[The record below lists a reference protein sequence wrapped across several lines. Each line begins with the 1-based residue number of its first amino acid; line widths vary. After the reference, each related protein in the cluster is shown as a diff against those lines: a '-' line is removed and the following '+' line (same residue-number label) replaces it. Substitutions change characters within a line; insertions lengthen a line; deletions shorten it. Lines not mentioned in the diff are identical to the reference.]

1 MQMEA
6 RMTVLPANGYHRERW
21 RNGAGWTR
29 EIARGGSSGEGWDWR
44 LSIAE
49 IDAPAEFSRFT
60 GIERE
65 QVLLSGE
72 GLALETGSRSVLLEP
87 PHGRHR
93 YRGED
98 AVRGVPLGGQ
108 VRAFNLMWRR
118 ARVAAE
124 LWHRPLAGSMV
135 VFADPGSTWAV
146 HLLAGQ
152 ARLGGAAGGALLEA
166 GDSVLLPAGAQ
177 RLRQPLDGHGEA
189 LLVRLVPVPAAAQ

>member
-1 MQMEA
+1 MEA
-6 RMTVLPANGYHRERW
+6 RLTLLPANGYRRERW

-29 EIARGGSSGEGWDWR
+29 EIARGGSGAAGWDWR

-49 IDAPAEFSRFT
+49 IDAPAEFSRFP

-65 QVLLSGE
+65 QLLLCGE
-72 GLALETGSRSVLLEP
+72 GLALETGGRTVRLDP

-93 YRGED
+93 YPGED

-118 ARVAAE
+118 ASIAAE
-124 LWHRPLAGSMV
+124 LWHRPLVGSLV
-135 VFADPGSTWAV
+135 VFADAGSTWAV

-152 ARLGGAAGGALLEA
+152 ARLGGAADGALLEA
-166 GDSVLLPAGAQ
+166 GDSALLHAGAQ

-189 LLVRLVPVPAAAQ
+189 LLVRLVPKAAGPQ